1 MGYKL
6 IALDLDGTLL
16 TRSGEMSDRVLN
28 ALISALEKGAFIAIC
43 TGRRFAD
50 VKRVLRKLRARI
62 PLILHN
68 GAMIAE
74 FPSGDI
80 VARFPIPPSKASEA
94 IKAMKRL
101 GLNPFV
107 YALIDGE
114 VRLICEN
121 PLGMNPSA
129 RRYVSNK
136 MDAALIVDELERLPD
151 GEHLQIVAIDRRE
164 KVEEGLRALRGMA
177 GINVMTSGRVY
188 DEGHW
193 FLEIL
198 DGKASKAEALRFL
211 SSLLGIPRES
221 IAAVGD
227 NYNDIPM
234 FRAAGLSFAMGN
246 APEEVRS
253 AADRVAP
260 SNEEDGAAWA
270 IEEII
275 SEEGGI

>member
-1 MGYKL
+1 M

-28 ALISALEKGAFIAIC
+28 ALISALERGVHIAIC

-50 VKRVLRKLRARI
+50 VKRVLKGFDRRI

-68 GAMIAE
+68 GAMIVE
-74 FPSGDI
+74 YPSGDI
-80 VARFPIPPSKASEA
+80 IARFDIPPSKASEA
-94 IKAMKRL
+94 IGAMKGLR
-101 GLNPFV
+101 LNPFV
-107 YALIDGE
+107 YVLIDGE
-114 VRLICEN
+114 VKLICED
-121 PLGMNPSA
+121 PLKMNASA

-136 MDAALIVDELERLPD
+136 MDAALIVEELERLPD
-151 GEHLQIVAIDRRE
+151 GEPLQIVAIDRRGR
-164 KVEEGLRALRGMA
+164 VEECLKALKGIK
-177 GINVMTSGRVY
+177 GINVITSGRVY
-188 DEGHW
+188 DEDHW
-193 FLEIL
+193 FLEVL
-198 DGKASKAEALRFL
+198 DGRASKAEALSLL
-211 SSLLGIPRES
+211 SSLLRIPRES
-221 IAAVGD
+221 IAAIGD